1 MSNIVPFISRGAIR
15 IGMDT
20 PIRSDALSDTFK
32 IRVAQMITIIG
43 VQYCGASDE
52 SLSDP
57 IFIKAL
63 YDELVNNFGGIGL
76 NEIQEA
82 FSMVGRGELME
93 IDGNGKAYR
102 IDVTSYHG
110 RLTVTTVTRV
120 LAAYVKHRSPIV
132 SDILREQQANEQ
144 RAQQSQEQEKKEAF
158 KAFVLQWWN
167 TATLPSTYK
176 DVKFYYYDALVELK
190 KLRGDEMALSY
201 CRRMVHIHRE
211 CELKDEK
218 KRATTLDKER
228 SINELFKA
236 LELGKERAH
245 INNLGKQMYIWI
257 ALWKRKEQGLIG

>member
-1 MSNIVPFISRGAIR
+1 MSNITPFVSRGAIR
-15 IGMDT
+15 IGMET
-20 PIRSDALSDTFK
+20 PIRSVASSSTFLNS
-32 IRVAQMITIIG
+32 VAQAITIIG
-43 VQYCGASDE
+43 VQYCGASEE
-52 SLSDP
+52 SLTDP
-57 IFIKAL
+57 IFLKAL

-102 IDVTSYHG
+102 IDLTSYHG

-132 SDILREQQANEQ
+132 SEILKQQEAERQREQNDEEQ
-144 RAQQSQEQEKKEAF
+144 KKKEAF
-158 KAFVLQWWN
+158 KAFVLEWWN
-167 TATLPSTYK
+167 TATLPATYK

-201 CRRMVHIHRE
+201 CRRMAHIHRE

-228 SINELFKA
+228 SINELFRA

-257 ALWKRKEQGLIG
+257 ALWKRREQNLIG